1 VLIAA
6 PVNDGKADVERKE
19 VSSVFEILSTDI
31 SLSEFVFSAISV
43 SDEDPFIFPDR
54 VKVCSLPP
62 NVTRQ
67 DLTAVLKVLVLYRL
81 RIHLPVPARLK
92 VSLTPPSSF
101 EKGLRERTAT
111 AI

>member
-31 SLSEFVFSAISV
+31 SLSEFVLSVISV

-54 VKVCSLPP
+54 VKVVFAAAKR
-62 NVTRQ
+62 N
-67 DLTAVLKVLVLYRL
+67 
-81 RIHLPVPARLK
+81 
-92 VSLTPPSSF
+92 PS
-101 EKGLRERTAT
+101 GLD
-111 AI
+111 